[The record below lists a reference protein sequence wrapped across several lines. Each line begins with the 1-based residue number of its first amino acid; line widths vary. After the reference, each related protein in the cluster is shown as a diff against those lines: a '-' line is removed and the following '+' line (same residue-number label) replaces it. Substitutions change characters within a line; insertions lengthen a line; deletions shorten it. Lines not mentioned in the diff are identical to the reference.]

1 MNKFSI
7 KAVERLSGIKAHT
20 IRVWEQRYGLLE
32 PDRRQGNHRVYSNDD
47 LKSLLKVVY
56 LYNLGH
62 KIRSLATLNTEEIN
76 DLIQAKKSKE
86 KWDDFS
92 VVLLIEAV
100 LDLNENAF
108 AEVISDLEKKHDFE
122 SIMIHFLFPLLKRIG
137 VMWVT
142 DRVLPGQEHFA
153 SNMIIRKV
161 LEATNRLEESQLQK
175 AGSVLLLAPEG
186 EFHEISLLFMQYLL
200 KKNGYQTIYL
210 GANTSLE
217 IVDLFYRKHQ
227 PSHIYVHLVANL
239 QEESPEKYLKI
250 LREMFPQVYL
260 IANGEVFRNT
270 PVTMEG
276 MRILQSEED
285 LLDFSYNIFNFTD

>member
-20 IRVWEQRYGLLE
+20 IRVWEQRYGLLQ
-32 PDRRQGNHRVYSNDD
+32 PDRRVSNHRIYSNDD

-62 KIRSLATLNTEEIN
+62 KISSLAVLKTDEIN
-76 DLIQAKKSKE
+76 DLIQAKKSTE

-100 LDLNENAF
+100 LDLNEVAF
-108 AEVISDLEKKHDFE
+108 DRVLYELEKKHDFE

-153 SNMIIRKV
+153 SNIIIRKV
-161 LEATNRLEESQLQK
+161 LEATDRLEQSQLQRP
-175 AGSVLLLAPEG
+175 GNVLLFAPKE
-186 EFHEISLLFMQYLL
+186 EHHEISLLFMRYLL
-200 KKNGYQTIYL
+200 KKNGYHTVYL
-210 GANTSLE
+210 GADTSLE
-217 IVDLFYRKHQ
+217 TVELFFQKHK
-227 PSHIYVHLVANL
+227 PTHIYVHFIANL
-239 QEESPEKYLKI
+239 QEESPEVYLTR
-250 LREMFPQVYL
+250 LREMFPRVYL
-260 IANGEVFRNT
+260 VANGYILQNSLLT
-270 PVTMEG
+270 IEG
-276 MRILQSEED
+276 LRILNNEED
-285 LLDFSYNIFNFTD
+285 LLDFGYNIFNHTD